1 LLRIFFFR
9 KLKEAFYQG
18 MEVLG
23 KALHLTNMLDPIK
36 FAVAT
41 ESVADFTVITQ

>member
-1 LLRIFFFR
+1 
-9 KLKEAFYQG
+9 

-41 ESVADFTVITQ
+41 KSVADFTVITQRNINSVVFAWIIII